1 MEQANAIVARL
12 EERFPALVGGA
23 NIANERRIFWS
34 VPLTS
39 LMDILRYCNDELSF
53 TQLCTI
59 TGLDNGEMFE
69 FLYHISR
76 DDGIVLTLKVKTPRD
91 GGVVPSVVPIY
102 NGAIFYELELEG
114 LLGVEVEGLP
124 DDRQYPLPDNWPKG
138 QYPLRKDWKPNAE
151 TPPLPNP

>member
-1 MEQANAIVARL
+1 MEQANDIVARL
-12 EERFPALVGGA
+12 EERFTALAGEA
-23 NIANERRIFWS
+23 NVPSDRRIFCS
-34 VPLTS
+34 VPLDS
-39 LMDILRYCNDELSF
+39 LMDILRYCNDELGF
-53 TQLCTI
+53 TQLSTI
-59 TGLDNGEMFE
+59 TGLDNGEAFE

-76 DDGIVLTLKVKTPRD
+76 DDGVVLTLKVKTPRD

-138 QYPLRKDWKPNAE
+138 QYPLRKDWKPTTD